1 MQSEESQADVAAF
14 PGAPGGPPSGR
25 TPISRRQAIGRMSAL
40 ATAGAA
46 AWVMPEILTA
56 KPAAGATLS
65 GPATSPALTAPDTPN
80 VVSTA
85 AASTSSQS
93 LAYTGLN
100 IQRDTEV
107 GAALIA
113 GGWALQHWA
122 SRTQKLPAD
131 GPNEAH
137 QAGSAGGS
145 AGGPA

>member
-1 MQSEESQADVAAF
+1 
-14 PGAPGGPPSGR
+14 
-25 TPISRRQAIGRMSAL
+25 MSAL

-46 AWVMPEILTA
+46 AWVVPEILTA

-65 GPATSPALTAPDTPN
+65 GPATSPALTAPATPN

-85 AASTSSQS
+85 AATTPSQS

-122 SRTQKLPAD
+122 SRTHELAAD

-137 QAGSAGGS
+137 QTGSAGGS